1 MQVKVVKGVL
11 ADLLGKK
18 SNLESQGTC
27 IRMVYLVV
35 SRSLSDSTVVLSM

>member
-18 SNLESQGTC
+18 SNLESQGY
-27 IRMVYLVV
+27 IEYIE
-35 SRSLSDSTVVLSM
+35 